1 MHLSG
6 DGPKLTEFS
15 LLHVKVG
22 LSVSELT
29 TQDIRVLLLLL
40 LLLLLYLLQLLFH
53 SVAVVVTV
61 VTNKNKYI

>member
-40 LLLLLYLLQLLFH
+40 LLLYLLQLLFH